1 MASFSPLSRCVQCS
15 APAKLEPRRETAGSN
30 RPLMTF
36 GRRTCGWWIVR
47 ASVSAGVSSVDDRY
61 GTKDVLSLSNQCIQM
76 GDTRIPTSILLPR
89 PCGASLAQTDREP
102 VDGRNVWMRI
112 RTRAGLGDKA
122 LVMPRYRNRPLFCR
136 ITSLLEPRSLRQS
149 DS

>member
-1 MASFSPLSRCVQCS
+1 VAGGLS
-15 APAKLEPRRETAGSN
+15 G
-30 RPLMTF
+30 
-36 GRRTCGWWIVR
+36 

-102 VDGRNVWMRI
+102 VDGEKRLDEDQDKSG
-112 RTRAGLGDKA
+112 TRGQSSRHASIQESS
-122 LVMPRYRNRPLFCR
+122 LVLSHHIPFG
-136 ITSLLEPRSLRQS
+136 T
-149 DS
+149 